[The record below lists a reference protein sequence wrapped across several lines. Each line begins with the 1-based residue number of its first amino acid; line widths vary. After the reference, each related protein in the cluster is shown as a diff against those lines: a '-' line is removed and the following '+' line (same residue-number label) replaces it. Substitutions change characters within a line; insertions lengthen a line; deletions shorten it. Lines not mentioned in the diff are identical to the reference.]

1 MSAKDNRHDDRG
13 YALTMFT
20 VAFTLALVL
29 VVGLVV
35 DGGAILAE
43 RRRAI
48 SAADAAARIGA
59 ADVGRDESGR
69 TVIDTERARQDVAAY
84 LGAKGVSYE
93 IGFNC
98 ADGCSSVVVTVH
110 STARLRI
117 LGGLGL
123 SPRRVSATIS
133 ARPARGTTTENPS
146 RTFFHSIAPMS

>member
-1 MSAKDNRHDDRG
+1 MNQRDRSETDDGG

-59 ADVGRDESGR
+59 ADVGRDDAGR
-69 TVIDTERARQDVAAY
+69 MVIDTEKARQDIAGY
-84 LGAKGVSYE
+84 LGSRGLAFE
-93 IGFNC
+93 IAFTC
-98 ADGCSSVVVTVH
+98 ADGCTAVSVTVH

-117 LGGLGL
+117 LGGLGV
-123 SPRRVSATIS
+123 SARPVSATIS
-133 ARPARGTTTENPS
+133 ARPARGTTIENP
-146 RTFFHSIAPMS
+146 

>member
-1 MSAKDNRHDDRG
+1 MKGKGDDHG

-69 TVIDTERARQDVAAY
+69 TVIETEKARQDIASY
-84 LGAKGVSYE
+84 LGSRRISYE
-93 IGFNC
+93 IAFSC
-98 ADGCSSVVVTVH
+98 ADGCTAVMVTVH
-110 STARLRI
+110 GTAHLRI
-117 LGGLGL
+117 LGGLG
-123 SPRRVSATIS
+123 VSARGVTATVT
-133 ARPARGTTTENPS
+133 ARPARGTTTENV
-146 RTFFHSIAPMS
+146 